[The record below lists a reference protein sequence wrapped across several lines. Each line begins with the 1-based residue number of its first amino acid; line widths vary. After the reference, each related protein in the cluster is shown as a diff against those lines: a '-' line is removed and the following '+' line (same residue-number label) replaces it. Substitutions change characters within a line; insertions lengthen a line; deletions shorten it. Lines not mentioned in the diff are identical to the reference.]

1 MKPGFFWWRAIGSS
15 AIALLLFYITPAR
28 PQTGN
33 QSDITGPTPIEI
45 PEPEELLAPEEE
57 EPLLEDNPLL
67 EGEDPFLEGEA
78 PFLEE
83 PPPLLEEGL
92 QPPPEEGLQPPPE
105 EGLQPPPGDGPQP
118 PPGDGPQPPP
128 GDGPQPPG
136 DGPQPPPQEGQRPPG
151 DGPQPPPQ
159 EGQRPPG
166 DGPQPPPQE
175 SQRPP
180 EEQRQPP
187 PPRDERR
194 PEPQLEPPP
203 PAEQPPPPQQSENQP
218 REAQKQEPVSHQ
230 PGGRE
235 VDRPA
240 YEAQIQQADIGVAVQ
255 TVEEFQAVEFQD
267 YLEVDLYGNV
277 PSYEE
282 ISRTLGDLEQM
293 TAQKTAF
300 IYVAAQTE
308 GLEILM
314 VTAPSEGDS
323 TAAIERYSMSGVSRD
338 RAVETI
344 ADFRKELFNPKRRST
359 RNYLGY
365 AQQLYQWIVAPLAA
379 DLAAKNIENLV
390 FSMDSGLRT
399 IPLAALHDGEQ
410 FLIEK
415 YAVALVP
422 SFGLTDVSYVDIRN
436 TPVLAMGSEKFNG
449 LPALPAVPLEVSS
462 IFQIPWFGEGFI
474 NEQFT
479 LDNFRLQAATR
490 HFGVIHLATHAE
502 FKPGKL
508 ENSYIQ
514 FFQKKLNL
522 RQFRE
527 LAQEL
532 GWTSVE
538 NPPIELLVLSACR
551 TAVGEEQAEL
561 GFAGL
566 AVLSGVKSVLGSLW
580 YVSDAATLGLMSEFY
595 HHLRETPIKVQA
607 LRESQLALLRG
618 KVEVKDGLLYLST
631 GETLALPP
639 ELAQFEGIDFSHPYY
654 WSAFTLVGNWN

>member
-1 MKPGFFWWRAIGSS
+1 
-15 AIALLLFYITPAR
+15 
-28 PQTGN
+28 
-33 QSDITGPTPIEI
+33 
-45 PEPEELLAPEEE
+45 
-57 EPLLEDNPLL
+57 
-67 EGEDPFLEGEA
+67 
-78 PFLEE
+78 
-83 PPPLLEEGL
+83 
-92 QPPPEEGLQPPPE
+92 
-105 EGLQPPPGDGPQP
+105 
-118 PPGDGPQPPP
+118 
-128 GDGPQPPG
+128 
-136 DGPQPPPQEGQRPPG
+136 
-151 DGPQPPPQ
+151 
-159 EGQRPPG
+159 
-166 DGPQPPPQE
+166 
-175 SQRPP
+175 
-180 EEQRQPP
+180 
-187 PPRDERR
+187 
-194 PEPQLEPPP
+194 
-203 PAEQPPPPQQSENQP
+203 
-218 REAQKQEPVSHQ
+218 
-230 PGGRE
+230 
-235 VDRPA
+235 
-240 YEAQIQQADIGVAVQ
+240 VAVQ

-282 ISRTLGDLEQM
+282 ISRTLGDLERI

-300 IYVAAQTE
+300 IYVSAQNE
-308 GLEILM
+308 RLELLM

-323 TAAIERYSMSGVSRD
+323 TAAIQRYPVSGVSRD

-344 ADFRKELFNPKRRST
+344 ADFRKELFNPKRRIT

-365 AQQLYQWIVAPLAA
+365 AQQLYQWIVAPMAA
-379 DLAAKNIENLV
+379 DLAAQNISNLV

-479 LDNFRLQAATR
+479 LDNFRAQAATR
-490 HFGVIHLATHAE
+490 NFGVIHLATHAE
-502 FKPGKL
+502 FKPGRL

-522 RQFRE
+522 RQFQE

-595 HHLRETPIKVQA
+595 HHLRKTPIKVQA

-654 WSAFTLVGNWN
+654 WSAFTLIGNWN